1 MMIAWVLVMPLA
13 TAVAAMVAPGR
24 RAIETVNVA
33 GAVIFA
39 AVAFPLIGK
48 AVSPASEELFAMT
61 FRVDALSAFVL
72 SIVVIITVAVALYSV
87 HYMGREFERGDT
99 DLRGLRNYY
108 GLLHLFIFSMTVA
121 ATANNLAVFWIA
133 IEGTTLVS
141 ALLVGFY
148 RNRQSVEAA
157 WKYVILCTVS
167 IGFALLGIFLTYYA
181 SSAALGGKGTLLWNE
196 IAAISDRLNPVTLK
210 LAFIFILIGYGA
222 KAGLAPIHNWLPDAH
237 SQAPTPVSA
246 LLSGVLLKCAM
257 LGILRFIA
265 IIGPSPEG
273 GYAGTMMLFFG
284 LLSMGIAAAFILLQ
298 QNYKR
303 LLAYS
308 SIEHIGVVAA
318 GIGIGGVLGV
328 YGALLHM
335 LNHAI
340 VKTLLFFTTGEV
352 RLRYESTKIENV
364 RGVFKSIPL
373 SGPVMV
379 LAAMAIAGAP
389 PFNIF
394 ISEFTILKAAAGG
407 AHWNAFVLFLLF
419 VTVIFGG
426 ILYHFGSMAFG
437 TPGPGVG
444 KTVPGIIGPVI
455 IAVLGLAVLVLGL
468 HIPGSLD
475 TLLTEAVKIVI
486 RG

>member
-1 MMIAWVLVMPLA
+1 MIAWVLIIPFA
-13 TAVAAMVAPGR
+13 TAVIAIVAPGR
-24 RAIETVNVA
+24 RGIEAVNIA

-39 AVAFPLIGK
+39 AAAFPLIGT
-48 AVSPASEELFAMT
+48 AVSADPVELFDMT
-61 FRVDALSAFVL
+61 FRVDPLSAFIL
-72 SIVVIITVAVALYSV
+72 SIVVLITVAVALYSV
-87 HYMGREFERGDT
+87 HYMGREFEQGDT

-108 GLLHLFIFSMTVA
+108 GLLHLFIFTMTVA

-167 IGFALLGIFLTYYA
+167 IGFALLGVFLTYYA

-196 IAAISDRLNPVTLK
+196 IAAIRDQLNPVTLK
-210 LAFIFILIGYGA
+210 LAFIFILVGYGA
-222 KAGLAPIHNWLPDAH
+222 KAGLAPVHNWLPDAH

-265 IIGPSPEG
+265 IIGPAPAG
-273 GYAGTMMLFFG
+273 NYAGTMMLFFG

-308 SIEHIGVVAA
+308 SIEHIGIVAV
-318 GIGIGGVLGV
+318 GIGLGGVLGL

-335 LNHAI
+335 LNHAV

-352 RLRYESTKIENV
+352 RLRYGSTKIENV
-364 RGVFKSIPL
+364 RGVFKAIPV
-373 SGPVMV
+373 SGTVMI

-394 ISEFTILKAAAGG
+394 ISEFTILKAAAGT
-407 AHWNAFVLFLLF
+407 ASWSAFVLFLLF
-419 VTVIFGG
+419 ATVIFGG
-426 ILYHFGSMAFG
+426 MLYHFGSMAFG
-437 TPGPGVG
+437 SPGAETGPP
-444 KTVPGIIGPVI
+444 VPGLVGPVVI
-455 IAVLGLAVLVLGL
+455 VVLGLAMLALGL
-468 HIPGSLD
+468 HIPNYLDSL
-475 TLLTEAVKIVI
+475 LSKAVHVVI
-486 RG
+486 QG

>member
-1 MMIAWVLVMPLA
+1 VLAWVLIIPFA
-13 TAVAAMVAPGR
+13 TAAAAMIAPGR
-24 RAIETVNVA
+24 RGIEAVNTA

-39 AVAFPLIGK
+39 SVSLSLVGT
-48 AVSPASEELFAMT
+48 AVSARTVELFNMT
-61 FRVDALSAFVL
+61 FRVDALSAFIL
-72 SIVVIITVAVALYSV
+72 SIIVLITVAVAFYSV
-87 HYMGREFERGDT
+87 HYMGREFEQGET

-108 GLLHLFIFSMTVA
+108 GLLHLFIFTMTVA
-121 ATANNLAVFWIA
+121 AAANNLAVFWIA

-167 IGFALLGIFLTYYA
+167 IGFALLGVFLTYYA
-181 SSAALGGKGTLLWNE
+181 SSAHGGKGTLLWSE
-196 IAAISDRLNPVTLK
+196 IVAHRDQLNPVTLK

-222 KAGLAPIHNWLPDAH
+222 KAGLAPVHNWLPDAH

-257 LGILRFIA
+257 LGILRFIVLT
-265 IIGPSPEG
+265 GPGLEG
-273 GYAGTMMLFFG
+273 NYSGMMMLSFG

-308 SIEHIGVVAA
+308 SIEHIGIVAA

-352 RLRYESTKIENV
+352 RLRYKSTKIENV
-364 RGVFKSIPL
+364 RGVFKSIPV
-373 SGPVMV
+373 SGTVML
-379 LAAMAIAGAP
+379 LAAMAIAGVP

-394 ISEFTILKAAAGG
+394 ISEFTILKAAAAG
-407 AHWNAFVLFLLF
+407 ANWIAFTLFLVF

-426 ILYHFGSMAFG
+426 ILYHFGRMAFG
-437 TPGPGVG
+437 DPGAETEKHVPGV
-444 KTVPGIIGPVI
+444 IGPAVI
-455 IAVLGLAVLVLGL
+455 IVLGLAALLLGL
-468 HIPGSLD
+468 HIPRYLDSL
-475 TLLTEAVKIVI
+475 LSEAAHVVI
-486 RG
+486 KG